1 MSSKASK
8 GRFLKLDKLQNHTNE
23 GKKRRKRD
31 SEEEEKRR
39 REKNNGYTLSLKIAF
54 GQKKKKNGSF
64 GNNIVKNPA
73 RRLYEMRSIDVRWPE
88 TSFTTSKW
96 HTLKDWQDS
105 WKHINPFF
113 SKKITTT
120 TS

>member
-23 GKKRRKRD
+23 GKKKKKKRRKRD

-54 GQKKKKNGSF
+54 GQKKKKTVGRKEKKRF
-64 GNNIVKNPA
+64 I
-73 RRLYEMRSIDVRWPE
+73 
-88 TSFTTSKW
+88 
-96 HTLKDWQDS
+96 WQ
-105 WKHINPFF
+105 
-113 SKKITTT
+113 
-120 TS
+120 